1 MISIKLLDSMK
12 TISSKINISLSDL
25 VNQQLKSKKGQVESG
40 CRSLASEWISSCP
53 EMVDLA
59 ACVLSG
65 PFGLYKGSES
75 VAVGAIS
82 NAVKS
87 SVFARVQTVSKD
99 FTKGGIFIYFQPSN
113 FANLIS
119 LPQGHVDYDGGDL
132 HWLKWM
138 LEFGDRIIVKN
149 YSYKPNSGIGRS
161 GMGSMT
167 NSGSFRVPPG
177 YSGTVDDNFIT
188 RALSGKEQE
197 SQLNLLLESILK

>member
-59 ACVLSG
+59 AGVLSG

>member
-1 MISIKLLDSMK
+1 MK

-59 ACVLSG
+59 AGVLSG